1 MDYAVDLIQAFL
13 SFLSPI
19 LVVIVTIRM
28 ERTRKADA
36 RIKKLEEEKKNRE
49 EQELNNTIRSLQ
61 NSIDAVSKQLDD
73 SERTLASMREYDRF
87 VQSSIEE
94 LKTSHKISTEFTQEL
109 AQLVTVLAEG
119 MRDQHLDGNITRAI
133 SSYREFQE
141 KKLTEYMSGSKTT
154 SSTTSQG
161 DKT

>member
-1 MDYAVDLIQAFL
+1 MEYAVDLIQAFL

-61 NSIDAVSKQLDD
+61 DSINAVSKQLDD
-73 SERTLASMREYDRF
+73 TESTLASMREYDRA

-154 SSTTSQG
+154 SSTSQG

>member
-1 MDYAVDLIQAFL
+1 MDYAVQLIQAFL

-61 NSIDAVSKQLDD
+61 NSIDAVSKQLNDTE
-73 SERTLASMREYDRF
+73 STLASMREYDRF

>member
-1 MDYAVDLIQAFL
+1 MDYAVELIQAFL

-49 EQELNNTIRSLQ
+49 EQELNDTIRSLQ
-61 NSIDAVSKQLDD
+61 NSIDAVSKQLD
-73 SERTLASMREYDRF
+73 ETENTLASMREYDRF

-109 AQLVTVLAEG
+109 VQLVTVLAEG

>member
-1 MDYAVDLIQAFL
+1 MDYAVELIQAFL

-19 LVVIVTIRM
+19 LVVIVTVRM

-61 NSIDAVSKQLDD
+61 DSINAVSKQLDD
-73 SERTLASMREYDRF
+73 TESTLASMREYDRF

>member
-1 MDYAVDLIQAFL
+1 MDYAVELIQAFL

-49 EQELNNTIRSLQ
+49 EQELNDTIRSLQ
-61 NSIDAVSKQLDD
+61 NSIDAVSKQLD
-73 SERTLASMREYDRF
+73 ETENTLASMREYDRF

>member
-1 MDYAVDLIQAFL
+1 MEYAVDLIQAFL

-61 NSIDAVSKQLDD
+61 DSINAVSKQL
-73 SERTLASMREYDRF
+73 SETESTLASMREYDRA

-161 DKT
+161 NKT

>member
-1 MDYAVDLIQAFL
+1 MDYAVQLIQAFL

-73 SERTLASMREYDRF
+73 TESTLASMREYDRI

>member
-1 MDYAVDLIQAFL
+1 MDYAVQLIQAFL

-49 EQELNNTIRSLQ
+49 EQELNNTIKSLQ
-61 NSIDAVSKQLDD
+61 NSIDAVSKQLDETE
-73 SERTLASMREYDRF
+73 STLASMREYDRI

>member
-1 MDYAVDLIQAFL
+1 MDYVVDLIQAFL

-61 NSIDAVSKQLDD
+61 NSIDAVSKQLDET
-73 SERTLASMREYDRF
+73 ERTLASMREYDRI

-154 SSTTSQG
+154 SSTMSQG

>member
-1 MDYAVDLIQAFL
+1 MDYAVDLIQGSL

-49 EQELNNTIRSLQ
+49 EQELNDTIRSLQ

-73 SERTLASMREYDRF
+73 TERTLASMREYDRF

>member
-1 MDYAVDLIQAFL
+1 MDYAVQLIQAFL

-49 EQELNNTIRSLQ
+49 EQELNDTIRSLQ
-61 NSIDAVSKQLDD
+61 NSIDAVSKQLDETE
-73 SERTLASMREYDRF
+73 STLASMREYDRF

>member
-1 MDYAVDLIQAFL
+1 MDYAVELIQAFL

-61 NSIDAVSKQLDD
+61 DSIDAVSKQLDD
-73 SERTLASMREYDRF
+73 TENTLASMREYDRF

>member
-1 MDYAVDLIQAFL
+1 MDYAVELIQAFL

-61 NSIDAVSKQLDD
+61 DSIDAVSKQLDD
-73 SERTLASMREYDRF
+73 TESTLASMREYDRF

>member
-1 MDYAVDLIQAFL
+1 M
-13 SFLSPI
+13 
-19 LVVIVTIRM
+19 
-28 ERTRKADA
+28 
-36 RIKKLEEEKKNRE
+36 
-49 EQELNNTIRSLQ
+49 NNTIRSLQ

-73 SERTLASMREYDRF
+73 TESTLASMREYDRF

>member
-1 MDYAVDLIQAFL
+1 MDYVVDLIQAFL

-49 EQELNNTIRSLQ
+49 EQELNDTIRSLQ
-61 NSIDAVSKQLDD
+61 NSIDAVSKQLDETE
-73 SERTLASMREYDRF
+73 STLASMREYDRI

>member
-1 MDYAVDLIQAFL
+1 MDYAVQLIQAFL

-49 EQELNNTIRSLQ
+49 EQELNDTIRSLQ
-61 NSIDAVSKQLDD
+61 NSIDAVSKQLDETE
-73 SERTLASMREYDRF
+73 STLASMREYDRV

>member
-1 MDYAVDLIQAFL
+1 MDYVVDLIQAFL

-61 NSIDAVSKQLDD
+61 NSIDAVSKQLDET
-73 SERTLASMREYDRF
+73 ERTLASMREYDRI

-133 SSYREFQE
+133 SNYREFQE

-154 SSTTSQG
+154 SSTMSQG

>member
-1 MDYAVDLIQAFL
+1 MDYAVELIQAFL

-73 SERTLASMREYDRF
+73 TESTLASMREYDRF

>member
-1 MDYAVDLIQAFL
+1 MDYAVELIQAFL

-49 EQELNNTIRSLQ
+49 EQELNDTIRSLQ

-73 SERTLASMREYDRF
+73 TENTLASMREYDRF

>member
-1 MDYAVDLIQAFL
+1 MEYAVDLIQAFL

-61 NSIDAVSKQLDD
+61 DSINAVSKQLDD
-73 SERTLASMREYDRF
+73 TESTLASMREYDRA

-154 SSTTSQG
+154 STTSQG

>member
-1 MDYAVDLIQAFL
+1 MEYAVDLIQAFL

-61 NSIDAVSKQLDD
+61 DSINAVSKQLDETE
-73 SERTLASMREYDRF
+73 STLASMREYDRA

-161 DKT
+161 NKT

>member
-1 MDYAVDLIQAFL
+1 MDYAVQLIQAFL

-73 SERTLASMREYDRF
+73 TESTLASMREYDRF

-154 SSTTSQG
+154 TSTTSQG

>member
-1 MDYAVDLIQAFL
+1 MDYAVQLIQAFL

-49 EQELNNTIRSLQ
+49 EQELNDTIRSLQ
-61 NSIDAVSKQLDD
+61 NSIDAVSKQLDETE
-73 SERTLASMREYDRF
+73 STLASMREYDRI

>member
-1 MDYAVDLIQAFL
+1 MDYAVQLIQAFL

-61 NSIDAVSKQLDD
+61 NSIDAVSKQLDETE
-73 SERTLASMREYDRF
+73 STLASMREYDRI

>member
-1 MDYAVDLIQAFL
+1 MDYAVELIQAFL

-19 LVVIVTIRM
+19 LVVIVTVRM

-61 NSIDAVSKQLDD
+61 DSINAVSKQLDD
-73 SERTLASMREYDRF
+73 TENTLASMREYDRF

>member
-1 MDYAVDLIQAFL
+1 MDYAVELIQAFL

-49 EQELNNTIRSLQ
+49 EQELNDTIRSLQ

-73 SERTLASMREYDRF
+73 TESTLASMREYDRF

-141 KKLTEYMSGSKTT
+141 KKLTEYMSGSKTA

>member
-1 MDYAVDLIQAFL
+1 MDYAVELIQAFL

-49 EQELNNTIRSLQ
+49 EQELNDTIRSLQ
-61 NSIDAVSKQLDD
+61 NSIDAVSKQLDETE
-73 SERTLASMREYDRF
+73 STLASMREYDRF

>member
-1 MDYAVDLIQAFL
+1 MDYAVQLIQAFL

-49 EQELNNTIRSLQ
+49 EQELNDTIRSLQ
-61 NSIDAVSKQLDD
+61 NSIDAVSKQLDETE
-73 SERTLASMREYDRF
+73 STLASMREYDRI

-141 KKLTEYMSGSKTT
+141 KKLTEYMSGSKTA

>member
-1 MDYAVDLIQAFL
+1 MDYAVELIQAFL

-61 NSIDAVSKQLDD
+61 DSINAVSKQLDD
-73 SERTLASMREYDRF
+73 TESTLASMREYDRF

-161 DKT
+161 DKS

>member
-1 MDYAVDLIQAFL
+1 MDYAVQLIQAFL

-49 EQELNNTIRSLQ
+49 EQELNDTIRSLQ
-61 NSIDAVSKQLDD
+61 NSIDAVSKQLDETE
-73 SERTLASMREYDRF
+73 STLASMREYDRF

-161 DKT
+161 G

>member
-1 MDYAVDLIQAFL
+1 MDYAVELIQAFL

-19 LVVIVTIRM
+19 LVVIVTVRM

-49 EQELNNTIRSLQ
+49 EQELNNTIRTLQ
-61 NSIDAVSKQLDD
+61 DSINAVSKQLEDT
-73 SERTLASMREYDRF
+73 EKRLASMQEYDRF
-87 VQSSIEE
+87 VQTSIEE

-154 SSTTSQG
+154 SITSQG

>member
-1 MDYAVDLIQAFL
+1 MDYAVELIQAFL

-61 NSIDAVSKQLDD
+61 DSINAVSKQLDD
-73 SERTLASMREYDRF
+73 TENTLASMREYDRF

-161 DKT
+161 DKS

>member
-1 MDYAVDLIQAFL
+1 MDYAVELIQAFL

-61 NSIDAVSKQLDD
+61 DSINAVSKQLDD
-73 SERTLASMREYDRF
+73 TESTLASMREYDRF